1 MSSIST
7 GKYSRYNEFVE
18 ILGEY
23 MFDESRIK
31 IILQDTRNKIGIKYS
46 TELDKY
52 VNEYKNSIRP
62 IREKHN
68 TGIITLIDNTNR
80 LIKMFHNSVQG
91 YTPTQRAEYDLMV
104 INSSRECIKLRQTV
118 HEIGLEKNRIM
129 QIEKNKLQTF
139 FERIIDN
146 ENITILLS
154 TYEHLK
160 PNSLVVKVLP
170 TQTVPP
176 VVKVLPTQTPSVQ
189 TSGILLSK
197 NMFQKAIDDDKLFQ
211 NILKENRKQYVGLK
225 LQNLIDEY
233 DPSYWHKDHAVSP
246 LNSNY
251 NFRIQLG
258 TQIYNLLYGNYPGYK
273 DLHNIAKLDKVY
285 VDTIIV
291 PPIQQYHRLKNKQ
304 WSEVLD
310 NFAYIKE
317 ELGQAQGGLIL
328 LSNLCDG
335 YMLYKNLEAIL
346 LSINYNMELD
356 KVIWLVLSR
365 KINDTLRSQYTYICL
380 YVCILYYLQNLREPF
395 KLRLL
400 PDIFTD
406 QKTERV
412 YYIFAKRFN
421 ELIDYRDSTGNRI
434 LTGIGKD
441 QWDRIMI
448 SYADNSTTTNEV
460 DVSSSINAGSSKCF
474 VIALWWMDPIH
485 FIEEYGI
492 TSPLEMF
499 NRLRKG
505 YITMRVNDNVS
516 NSPDNDM
523 ADGQTIM
530 MAQHIFYKTIIV
542 PIKQD
547 DRFEQSIRIFPN
559 IYLEAMRLDSFKPKV
574 VPVFLSNNSAHYVS
588 GINHCLRGKQEL
600 SKIKE
605 YKFSEGTSFGDIEVT
620 DVNSIN
626 DTVLKRNFLEQA
638 TRRKPTL
645 PQYFRDKLS
654 ETQS

>member
-1 MSSIST
+1 
-7 GKYSRYNEFVE
+7 
-18 ILGEY
+18 
-23 MFDESRIK
+23 
-31 IILQDTRNKIGIKYS
+31 
-46 TELDKY
+46 
-52 VNEYKNSIRP
+52 
-62 IREKHN
+62 
-68 TGIITLIDNTNR
+68 
-80 LIKMFHNSVQG
+80 
-91 YTPTQRAEYDLMV
+91 
-104 INSSRECIKLRQTV
+104 
-118 HEIGLEKNRIM
+118 
-129 QIEKNKLQTF
+129 
-139 FERIIDN
+139 
-146 ENITILLS
+146 
-154 TYEHLK
+154 
-160 PNSLVVKVLP
+160 
-170 TQTVPP
+170 
-176 VVKVLPTQTPSVQ
+176 
-189 TSGILLSK
+189 
-197 NMFQKAIDDDKLFQ
+197 
-211 NILKENRKQYVGLK
+211 
-225 LQNLIDEY
+225 
-233 DPSYWHKDHAVSP
+233 
-246 LNSNY
+246 
-251 NFRIQLG
+251 
-258 TQIYNLLYGNYPGYK
+258 
-273 DLHNIAKLDKVY
+273 
-285 VDTIIV
+285 
-291 PPIQQYHRLKNKQ
+291 
-304 WSEVLD
+304 
-310 NFAYIKE
+310 
-317 ELGQAQGGLIL
+317 
-328 LSNLCDG
+328 
-335 YMLYKNLEAIL
+335 
-346 LSINYNMELD
+346 
-356 KVIWLVLSR
+356 
-365 KINDTLRSQYTYICL
+365 
-380 YVCILYYLQNLREPF
+380 LREPF